1 MCIYIHIFTY
11 LIYDAHLIV
20 YSGLFLLYW
29 VHTLLHRSSKNSF
42 CLTLGESD
50 GQLSQWNSPR
60 LKSSK
65 KKTHSSRVMIS
76 GGFGSETFRSTGYFV
91 NIKYMMLMM
100 YVPLDSLQ
108 MKRFVASLV
117 LNGRSLVHFAY
128 EETNRS
134 QTIPQFAPCS
144 GRRLRMVHLSS
155 VLPIEA
161 RGSYDLTVV
170 TVVQDDLF
178 SKLMKPI

>member
-1 MCIYIHIFTY
+1 MN
-11 LIYDAHLIV
+11 
-20 YSGLFLLYW
+20 
-29 VHTLLHRSSKNSF
+29 K
-42 CLTLGESD
+42 
-50 GQLSQWNSPR
+50 
-60 LKSSK
+60 
-65 KKTHSSRVMIS
+65 
-76 GGFGSETFRSTGYFV
+76 
-91 NIKYMMLMM
+91 
-100 YVPLDSLQ
+100 
-108 MKRFVASLV
+108 FVASLV

-134 QTIPQFAPCS
+134 QYLWTIPQFAPCG

-178 SKLMKPI
+178 NKLMKPYDFWGGWLFAKKKKIESKCCLEGWTFGF